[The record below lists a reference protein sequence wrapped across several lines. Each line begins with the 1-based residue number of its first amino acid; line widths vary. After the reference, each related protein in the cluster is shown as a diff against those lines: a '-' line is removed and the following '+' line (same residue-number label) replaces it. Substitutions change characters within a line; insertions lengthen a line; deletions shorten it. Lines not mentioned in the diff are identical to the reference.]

1 MVKIMAMLY
10 LKAPKGLLPIYLP
23 TMWHENNIF
32 SKPFY
37 HAFKTTILDTDYLS
51 LLFKE
56 FKANT

>member
-1 MVKIMAMLY
+1 MAMLY